1 MGVGNARWKQMAVLV
16 LVGSAAAGG
25 GWLLDSSVSARV
37 ENAEPV
43 DATVVSSGLDE
54 RESGHSDDVVLQVTY
69 EYRYG
74 GREYRSENVVG
85 GAADTTNVESE
96 ARAVIAEYDA
106 GETVTAWVPPAA
118 PNRAFLE
125 PASDPHSKI
134 GRAGILGGVALV
146 GAGLLRG
153 LFDRNGAAA
162 GEV

>member
-1 MGVGNARWKQMAVLV
+1 MSDGGLHWKQVAVLV

-25 GWLLDSSVSARV
+25 GWFLDTSVSDRI

-54 RESGHSDDVVLQVTY
+54 RESRYGDDVVVQVTY
-69 EYRYG
+69 EYRYD

-85 GAADTTNVESE
+85 GAPDTMSVESG

-106 GETVTAWVPPAA
+106 GETVTAWVSPGV

-125 PASDPHSKI
+125 PAANPRSKI
-134 GRAGILGGVALV
+134 GRAGILVGVALL

-153 LFDRNGAAA
+153 LFDGNGPTA
-162 GEV
+162 GKA